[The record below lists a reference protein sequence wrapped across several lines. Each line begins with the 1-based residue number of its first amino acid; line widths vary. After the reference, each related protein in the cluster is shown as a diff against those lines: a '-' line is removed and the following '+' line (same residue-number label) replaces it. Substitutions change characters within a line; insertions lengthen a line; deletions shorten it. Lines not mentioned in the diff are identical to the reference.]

1 MRSNS
6 KYPNISTKSL
16 LERRRKQQTAMKMNP
31 DVALLTLISK
41 DDPFSEWGS
50 LQAVSKIT
58 GRSSDCLARGIRGGM
73 LERSGEKLGRPTT
86 TEDCDFKLTCIRQM
100 SKARKVVGGSRICPQ

>member
-6 KYPNISTKSL
+6 KYPSISTKSL

-31 DVALLTLISK
+31 DVASLTLISR

-50 LQAVSKIT
+50 LQANLIGNRQKQGLPCSGYK
-58 GRSSDCLARGIRGGM
+58 GRYAEKVRKK
-73 LERSGEKLGRPTT
+73 KLGRA
-86 TEDCDFKLTCIRQM
+86 LI
-100 SKARKVVGGSRICPQ
+100 I